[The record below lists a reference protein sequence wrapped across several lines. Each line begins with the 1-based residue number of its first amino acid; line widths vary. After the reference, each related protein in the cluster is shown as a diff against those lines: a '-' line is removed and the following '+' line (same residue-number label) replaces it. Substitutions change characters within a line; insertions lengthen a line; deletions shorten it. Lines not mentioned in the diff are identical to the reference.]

1 MEILS
6 NVQIATELVKNEI
19 NVNGC
24 ITRKKA
30 ISIYMKKMEIKE
42 LNGSVVSTIDKVI
55 RDLKKAEIIKTKE
68 KGLYIKI

>member
-1 MEILS
+1 METLS